1 MTALAAE
8 AATDDD
14 DELVERKSDSALGTA
29 RVSLVLEQYRIPS
42 HLYKA
47 TTTFEATAGYA
58 KGGKDRRQGGFY
70 ESSVRKALSSFN
82 DVSRVIVVMLV
93 VFGVVSTLRTMVLGG
108 RSKPGQEGKPGQR
121 AASATASAKKGK

>member
-47 TTTFEATAGYA
+47 TTTF
-58 KGGKDRRQGGFY
+58 
-70 ESSVRKALSSFN
+70 
-82 DVSRVIVVMLV
+82 
-93 VFGVVSTLRTMVLGG
+93 
-108 RSKPGQEGKPGQR
+108 
-121 AASATASAKKGK
+121 